1 MVINNEG
8 SDPVYSLRDLTTHKP
23 SVGVSY
29 ALCAMCCVQHS
40 YRITSAA
47 LLGIYHGPSAF
58 VNEET
63 KPCQIK
69 TFPEIHNH
77 EVVEFTFRPLFPD
90 VNLYAVLPPEGFP
103 IHFSPLSN
111 QNMCKHTLTPTT
123 VSPRFHL
130 MLVLVVSPFF
140 VKVGGQDSG
149 WVRSFVVSLFAG
161 HML

>member
-1 MVINNEG
+1 MPQTVLFQIHPSYTPPPLSQQIKLIKLWSVAGVMLMVINNDG

-29 ALCAMCCVQHS
+29 APCAMCCVQHS

-58 VNEET
+58 VNKET

-90 VNLYAVLPPEGFP
+90 VSLYAVLPPEGFP

-111 QNMCKHTLTPTT
+111 
-123 VSPRFHL
+123 
-130 MLVLVVSPFF
+130 
-140 VKVGGQDSG
+140 
-149 WVRSFVVSLFAG
+149 
-161 HML
+161 